1 MAPYL
6 EGCRV
11 DDGRGFAFW
20 LQNAAWLQNT
30 LKPTTQN
37 TCWLQT
43 EYINTDFQLVS
54 MEVQVEHIYLYK
66 CILLGIWSSTAISRE
81 GSYKAS
87 LISRQRP

>member
-54 MEVQVEHIYLYK
+54 KLSTFIYNIQVYFIGYLVEHCNI
-66 CILLGIWSSTAISRE
+66 E
-81 GSYKAS
+81 GG
-87 LISRQRP
+87 